1 MTDSWTMRELRQAL
15 GDFEDDLRAAGLS
28 ENTVTTYVDRADR
41 FLRYLSGDY
50 RPGRQARVLVA
61 PIPPPAGVVLATGR
75 LQATAVGVYLSVA
88 RA

>member
-1 MTDSWTMRELRQAL
+1 MADDTRSKPSGSRDYLRQRTRQAPRVFTHARPMTDSWTMRELRQVL

-50 RPGRQARVLVA
+50 RPGR
-61 PIPPPAGVVLATGR
+61 
-75 LQATAVGVYLSVA
+75 
-88 RA
+88 